1 MRIKKLVSAIV
12 LSALAAIIAV
22 SAIPLTVSAES
33 NTGNLVVTL
42 LNYTPATDSEVVYP
56 STVRGDELYDFT
68 LTGKSGTSY
77 SGVQS
82 GSEEVFDNIDSAEFE
97 GATLSYKTD
106 KSKCG
111 LPDDMNF
118 EFLTFDDSADCP

>member
-12 LSALAAIIAV
+12 SSALAAIIAV

-33 NTGNLVVTL
+33 GMSKLTVYL
-42 LNYTPATDSEVVYP
+42 LNFNISEDPVYP

-82 GSEEVFDNIDSAEFE
+82 GSEVVFDNIDSAEFE